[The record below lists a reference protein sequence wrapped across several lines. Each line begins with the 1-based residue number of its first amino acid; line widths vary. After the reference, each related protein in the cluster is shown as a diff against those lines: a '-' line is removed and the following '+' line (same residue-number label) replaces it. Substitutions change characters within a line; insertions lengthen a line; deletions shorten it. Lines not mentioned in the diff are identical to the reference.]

1 MVHSQNERMIV
12 VNSIL
17 LTDWHPLDHRPAP
30 EYIPPAWDGPHV
42 GKRLVEGLRTL
53 MLMPMPRGP
62 RASGSHWP
70 AYAHDWADLLAQQEA
85 DAEQK
90 QRDQRE
96 ANRARLRPSSVEIMR
111 MEQAIVWPARY
122 LREFPQLLRTVQA
135 VAAGRA
141 RDRDMEHAA
150 RRLRLPGRVV
160 RRWNGEGLD
169 LIARGLV
176 GDRVRIFQCAG

>member
-1 MVHSQNERMIV
+1 MIV

-30 EYIPPAWDGPHV
+30 DYVPARWDGPHV

-70 AYAHDWADLLAQQEA
+70 AYGHDWADLLAQQEA

-96 ANRARLRPSSVEIMR
+96 ANRTRLRPPHLIRSGRSEYSQSMR
-111 MEQAIVWPARY
+111 NARWVY
-122 LREFPQLLRTVQA
+122 QGDIGLPLRF
-135 VAAGRA
+135 GR
-141 RDRDMEHAA
+141 
-150 RRLRLPGRVV
+150 
-160 RRWNGEGLD
+160 
-169 LIARGLV
+169 
-176 GDRVRIFQCAG
+176 FQ